1 MAVRESER
9 PHASMSVEEPR
20 AVSLAVLRTLLAG
33 YEPGDVAV
41 RLWDGTTWQPEP
53 GVAPRFTLALKHPGA
68 LRRMFGRPGELALSE
83 AYVYDDFDVE
93 GDIEAAFR
101 LADHL
106 LRHRR
111 PLLERL
117 RLRGLLSRLPAEVH
131 GRPGRQAA
139 RLRGP
144 VHSRERD
151 RQAVTYH
158 YDVSND
164 FFALFLGERM
174 VYTCAYFATPDEDL
188 DVAQARKLD
197 YLCRKLRL
205 SPGERLLDIGCG
217 WGGLVLHAAERYGV
231 HALGVTLSRP
241 QAELARE
248 RIQRAGLAD
257 RCRVEVMDYRDIAE
271 PEGFDKIVSV
281 GMFEHLRRFMLRGYF
296 QHVWRLLRP
305 RGAFLNHGIAGS
317 ALLARPSTATFNDRY
332 LFPDSE
338 VVPIST
344 TLRAAEAVGFEV
356 RDVESLREHYALT
369 VRHWRRRLE
378 ARREEAVRLTD
389 EATYRIW
396 RLATSGAAHR
406 FGTGRQNLYQV
417 LFVKPEAGASGLPLT
432 RADWYA

>member
-1 MAVRESER
+1 M
-9 PHASMSVEEPR
+9 
-20 AVSLAVLRTLLAG
+20 
-33 YEPGDVAV
+33 
-41 RLWDGTTWQPEP
+41 
-53 GVAPRFTLALKHPGA
+53 
-68 LRRMFGRPGELALSE
+68 
-83 AYVYDDFDVE
+83 
-93 GDIEAAFR
+93 
-101 LADHL
+101 
-106 LRHRR
+106 
-111 PLLERL
+111 
-117 RLRGLLSRLPAEVH
+117 
-131 GRPGRQAA
+131 
-139 RLRGP
+139 
-144 VHSRERD
+144 
-151 RQAVTYH
+151 
-158 YDVSND
+158 
-164 FFALFLGERM
+164 
-174 VYTCAYFATPDEDL
+174 
-188 DVAQARKLD
+188 AQARKLD

-338 VVPIST
+338 VVSIST

-378 ARREEAVRLTD
+378 ARREVLAALGRLPDPYRYALFQRYFEDLSPTGIAERHGVPVALKLLHASDSPQALQRFTREASWGTRLV
-389 EATYRIW
+389 A
-396 RLATSGAAHR
+396 
-406 FGTGRQNLYQV
+406 
-417 LFVKPEAGASGLPLT
+417 
-432 RADWYA
+432 